1 LAEYSNFHPN
11 QELRFWLRSY
21 ERRMTMFPKGL
32 IAGLS
37 MLILAAAVIMVD
49 ENSCRA
55 QSQNVPNLSGTWE
68 LIEYGGTTKG
78 QLGSKFPQMTIEI
91 SQTASEVRITQRRI
105 RRGVEDVQEF
115 TYYPDGRGE
124 TNMGRVELWARNVPR
139 FESVTQWQKDKLLSS
154 YKEQLRLL
162 TGSSTKDGDYSSR
175 DSLDRR
181 KDEWRL
187 ASNGKTLAL
196 TSSTVQMNSSS
207 ITGRQPAAGGSLD
220 DKGQIA
226 PMAEFNK
233 QKLVFR
239 KTS

>member
-1 LAEYSNFHPN
+1 
-11 QELRFWLRSY
+11 
-21 ERRMTMFPKGL
+21 MFPKGL
-32 IAGLS
+32 IVGLS

-78 QLGSKFPQMTIEI
+78 QLGSKFPQMTLVI
-91 SQTASEVRITQRRI
+91 SQTASEVKITQTRI
-105 RRGVEDVQEF
+105 RRGVEEVQEF

-124 TNMGRVELWARNVPR
+124 TNMGRVELWPRNVPR
-139 FESVTQWQKDKLLSS
+139 FVSVTQWQKDKLLSD
-154 YKEQLRLL
+154 YKGQLSLM
-162 TGSSTKDGDYSSR
+162 TGTSTKNGDYSTR
-175 DSLDRR
+175 DSLAGR

-196 TSSTVQMNSSS
+196 TSSTVQMNSVSV
-207 ITGRQPAAGGSLD
+207 TGHQTAPGGSLD
-220 DKGQIA
+220 DMGQMA
-226 PMAEFNK
+226 PRAEFYR

>member
-1 LAEYSNFHPN
+1 
-11 QELRFWLRSY
+11 
-21 ERRMTMFPKGL
+21 MFPKGL
-32 IAGLS
+32 IVGLS
-37 MLILAAAVIMVD
+37 MLVLAAAVIIAG

-78 QLGSKFPQMTIEI
+78 QLGSKFPQMTLAI
-91 SQTASEVRITQRRI
+91 SQTASEVKITQKRI
-105 RRGVEDVQEF
+105 RRGVEEVQEF

-124 TNMGRVELWARNVPR
+124 TNMGRVELWPRNVPR
-139 FESVTQWQKDKLLSS
+139 FESVTQWQKDKLLSD
-154 YKEQLRLL
+154 YKGQLSLA
-162 TGSSTKDGDYSSR
+162 TGFSTKDGDYSTR

-196 TSSTVQMNSSS
+196 TSSTVQMNSGA
-207 ITGRQPAAGGSLD
+207 ITGRQPAPGGSLD
-220 DKGQIA
+220 DRGQMA
-226 PMAEFNK
+226 PRAEFYK